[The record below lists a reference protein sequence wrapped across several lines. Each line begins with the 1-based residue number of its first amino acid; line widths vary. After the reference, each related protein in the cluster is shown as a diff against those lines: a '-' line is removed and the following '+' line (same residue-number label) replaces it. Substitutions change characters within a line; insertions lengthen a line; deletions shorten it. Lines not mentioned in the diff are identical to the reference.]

1 MKDNLRETITP
12 STRLLLTLSM
22 LKGVGPVLLKKTA
35 SYILSSNIF
44 SINELSRFDVKIAS
58 LVNDDANFLFAQEKA
73 EKQIEYADKYS
84 FRIISILDNDYP
96 KLLSETKDDPCLLY
110 VKGNLSGAPDKSVAI
125 IGTREP
131 TSHGKVITER
141 ITKFFVEKNWSI
153 VSGLA
158 IGCDGIAHE
167 TALNCHGHTVAVLA
181 HGLQTIAPSRHK
193 NLAHRIIEEGGALI
207 TEYPFG
213 QEIQKQQYV
222 KRDRIQA
229 GLARGVVMIQSDVKG
244 GSLHASRASLDYNRW
259 LAVPYPTKDDIARN
273 EPKAQANLLIA
284 NGSDSDKAGTLRFDK
299 MKLRNIII
307 LNGKED
313 YNKLIEDV
321 CFEQVSTDIPFVAD
335 MFGSHSNSGSDESY
349 IGAYEDHGLQEFNPI
364 SNGVAVLGNLSE
376 TVIKTDES
384 FLDNVVNTDEVKD
397 ISVERLIVSSK
408 FNFDFDLVIK
418 NITNKNKKLISKP
431 GNQDEK
437 LQLIKLRLKFISKNL
452 KLMHN
457 DKFFEEKKTITV
469 LKNKLIVED
478 VLTHMLKTIAL
489 CDFEHADM
497 DAAVLLKDKIN
508 NILLNFPDSI
518 VFYNAHHVE
527 EANCGCFD
535 NEQWANMIDDFNH
548 IMLS

>member
-12 STRLLLTLSM
+12 STKLLLTLSM

-35 SYILSSNIF
+35 SYVLSSNVF
-44 SINELSRFDVKIAS
+44 SINELSKFDVKIAS
-58 LVNDDANFLFAQEKA
+58 LVNDDDNFLLAQEKA
-73 EKQIEYADKYS
+73 EKQIEYAEQYS

-96 KLLSETKDDPCLLY
+96 KLLSETKDNPCLLY
-110 VKGNLSGAPDKSVAI
+110 VKGSLFESPDKSVAI

-193 NLAHRIIEEGGALI
+193 NLAQRIIEEGGALI

-299 MKLRNIII
+299 MKLKNIII

-321 CFEQVSTDIPFVAD
+321 CFEKVSTDIPFVAD
-335 MFGSHSNSGSDESY
+335 MFDSHSNSGSDESY
-349 IGAYEDHGLQEFNPI
+349 MGAYEDHVLQEFNPI
-364 SNGVAVLGNLSE
+364 SNGEAILGNLSE
-376 TVIKTDES
+376 AVIKTDES
-384 FLDNVVNTDEVKD
+384 FLDHVVDTDEVKG
-397 ISVERLIVSSK
+397 ISLEKLIVSSD
-408 FNFDFDLVIK
+408 FISDFDLVIK
-418 NITNKNKKLISKP
+418 NITNKNKNLTSKL
-431 GNQDEK
+431 GEQDEK
-437 LQLIKLRLKFISKNL
+437 LQLVKLRFKIISKNL
-452 KLMHN
+452 KLMHK
-457 DKFFEEKKTITV
+457 DKFFEENNPITV
-469 LKNKLIVED
+469 LKNKIIVED
-478 VLTHMLKTIAL
+478 VLFHMLKVISL
-489 CDFEHADM
+489 CDFEHTYM
-497 DAAVLLKDKIN
+497 DTVIVLKDKIDN
-508 NILLNFPDSI
+508 VLLNFPDSVILCDAHSVAGNNCNSYNDERFVNILEEFNRI
-518 VFYNAHHVE
+518 V
-527 EANCGCFD
+527 
-535 NEQWANMIDDFNH
+535 
-548 IMLS
+548 LS